1 VKGAGCRVEGG
12 CADRGEGLG
21 FMVKELGFGRREGG
35 WRLGCGFEDY
45 GFGLAIVFFRIG
57 SGVYG
62 EALGFWK
69 EEGRV
74 RRPR

>member
-1 VKGAGCRVEGG
+1 
-12 CADRGEGLG
+12 
-21 FMVKELGFGRREGG
+21 
-35 WRLGCGFEDY
+35 LGCGFEDY